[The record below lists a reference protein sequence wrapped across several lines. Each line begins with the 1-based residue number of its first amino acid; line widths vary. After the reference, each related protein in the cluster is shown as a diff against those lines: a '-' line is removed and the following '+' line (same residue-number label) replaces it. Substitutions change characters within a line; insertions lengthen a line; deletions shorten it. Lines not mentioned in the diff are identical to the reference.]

1 MLKKRFKFQEVIGV
15 EEKNMLEKG
24 ISDRWK
30 EIVKKVEEEKEKKSI
45 FLILYSIIS
54 SFAV

>member
-30 EIVKKVEEEKEKKSI
+30 DNGKEG
-45 FLILYSIIS
+45 
-54 SFAV
+54 